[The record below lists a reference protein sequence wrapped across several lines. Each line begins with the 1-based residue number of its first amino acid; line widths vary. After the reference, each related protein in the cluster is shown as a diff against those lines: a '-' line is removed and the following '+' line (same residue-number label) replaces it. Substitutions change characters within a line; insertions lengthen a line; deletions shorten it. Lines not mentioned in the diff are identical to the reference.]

1 MLSSVLKLL
10 VLGHEESLRAN
21 GIFGQISLRLDPDV
35 AHNSSVPKDYVFQ
48 SMTSDAENMFVFS
61 EKDLPGYKSKGPSDF
76 APRSYLYE
84 KTKAENKSR
93 EERRKKFEP
102 YIKRAIPK
110 QTALAGAIKFEAN
123 CNPVPNDEYR
133 RMMDERAMSRI
144 LKKPRAVELDEAQS
158 KQRGLFAR
166 GRTELGQDFI
176 VSVLYPPD
184 WLRY

>member
-1 MLSSVLKLL
+1 MKRVCEL
-10 VLGHEESLRAN
+10 N

-102 YIKRAIPK
+102 YIRRAIPK

-176 VSVLYPPD
+176 VSVLYPLIGYD
-184 WLRY
+184 TN